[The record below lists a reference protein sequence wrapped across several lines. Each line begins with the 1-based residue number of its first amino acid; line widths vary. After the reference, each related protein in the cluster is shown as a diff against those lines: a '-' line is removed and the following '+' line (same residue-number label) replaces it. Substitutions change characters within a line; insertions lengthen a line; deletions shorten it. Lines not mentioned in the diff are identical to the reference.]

1 MIRRFARAV
10 QPWVAWL
17 FVACV
22 VVQVFLAGLGVFDN
36 PSQFALHR
44 DFGYLFGWLVL
55 GLIILSIAG
64 RMGREVVGLSILLA
78 VLFALQS
85 VFVALRTSQPLIA
98 ALHPVNGF
106 LIGIVGIALG
116 REGRR
121 VATAGSSVT
130 GGNGG
135 SLPRPS
141 DPETAEGR
149 T

>member
-1 MIRRFARAV
+1 MIRRFARAA

-36 PSQFALHR
+36 ASQFAVHR

-55 GLIILSIAG
+55 ILLLLAIAG
-64 RMGREVVGLSILLA
+64 RMGREIIGLSVLLV

-85 VFVALRTSQPLIA
+85 VFVQLRTTQPVIA

-106 LIGIVGIALG
+106 LIGIVGIVLG

-121 VATAGSSVT
+121 IAVADSARAAAAPG
-130 GGNGG
+130 
-135 SLPRPS
+135 
-141 DPETAEGR
+141 ETAAAEAR
-149 T
+149 P